1 MWADGLVYSC
11 HQGKFGDAGL
21 VLLSFGFGGVPACLQ
36 ILSKPEAISDV
47 VFHLLLCT
55 LYGAFL
61 KNTACSY

>member
-1 MWADGLVYSC
+1 M
-11 HQGKFGDAGL
+11 
-21 VLLSFGFGGVPACLQ
+21 LLSFGSGGVPACLQ
-36 ILSKPEAISDV
+36 ILSKPGAISDV